1 MARDAVHHL
10 KYRNLKALARPLAK
24 LMAEYLESNPLP
36 TDILVA
42 VPLHSKRVRQR
53 GYNQSDLLAEELSHL
68 IDLPTA
74 SGSLVRLRNTP
85 SQVSLGAEA
94 RRSNVQGAFRC
105 KNQVCQGKGVLLVD
119 DVCTTGATLNA
130 CALALKEAGAAS
142 VWGLT
147 FSREQ

>member
-36 TDILVA
+36 VDLILA
-42 VPLHSKRVRQR
+42 VPMHPKRVRQR
-53 GYNQSDLLAEELSHL
+53 GYNQSDLLAQELSYL
-68 IDLPTA
+68 INLPTA

-105 KNQVCQGKGVLLVD
+105 KNQVCQGKSVLLVD